1 MSWLAKI
8 ESACAAL
15 IERSFAKT
23 FPSDLEPAQIA
34 RRLVATMEAK
44 TRTEGGRL
52 VAPPRY
58 VVFVASD
65 DFARLSEHRVYLERE
80 WASLLREM
88 ADGVGVAIL
97 GSGAR
102 VALRERADLPSGA
115 MHIEADGIDPTIT
128 IDAPKDL
135 TAATDRRYNLRMI
148 EGVPEYGIYRIAGTT
163 RVGRQE
169 ESEIFLVDPS
179 VSRNHAI
186 IDLVDGE
193 LFLRDCDSTNG
204 TFLNDERIT
213 TTILREGDTVTFG
226 KTKLRLEVDRR

>member
-8 ESACAAL
+8 ESVCAAV
-15 IERSFAKT
+15 IERTFAKT

-44 TRTEGGRL
+44 TRTENGRL
-52 VAPPRY
+52 VAPSRY
-58 VVFVASD
+58 IVFVASI
-65 DFARLSEHRVYLERE
+65 DFARMTEHRVYLERE

-102 VALRERADLPSGA
+102 VALRERADLPAGA
-115 MHIEADGIDPTIT
+115 MHIDAEEVNPTIT
-128 IDAPKDL
+128 IDTRSPHESL
-135 TAATDRRYNLRMI
+135 PPRHFNLRMV
-148 EGVPEYGIYRIAGTT
+148 EGVPEYGMYRLGSTT
-163 RVGRQE
+163 RIGRHE

-186 IDLVDGE
+186 IEMVDGE
-193 LFLRDCDSTNG
+193 LILKDCDSTNG

-213 TTILREGDTVTFG
+213 TCVLRDGDIVKFG
-226 KTKLRLEVDRR
+226 ETKLRLESERR